1 MAFEHAPAP
10 VAFASARA
18 RARASEDEA
27 PLRILLLDNYD
38 SYTWNL
44 FQQLARVGGRA
55 PQVVRNDE
63 LTAAELDAMELDAI
77 VISPGPGHPSRPR
90 DFGICG
96 HAIARPVPLLGV
108 CLGHQG
114 LAVAYGGRVE
124 PAREPVHG
132 RTSAIVHDGTGLFE
146 GIPSGF
152 AAVRYHSLA
161 VALPLPECLEAI
173 AFTSDGVVM
182 ALRHRER
189 PQWGVQFHPESIG
202 TEHGDRLI
210 ASFLGLARAA
220 ARDRERARVGA
231 AGETSS
237 KGPLRAGSLREHV
250 EAADDT
256 PARRCAISAHTRPL
270 SYRRL
275 PWASPEDAFVDL
287 YADEP
292 HAVWLDSACTGAAL
306 SRWSFMGAPSRPG
319 DRIVRYDAA
328 RRELTIEQD
337 GHTEHRMQS
346 VLAWLERE
354 LGPRNASASTS
365 AAPLPF
371 PFHGGYVGYL
381 GYGVGT
387 ELGAPEQH
395 ETSWPDAVLLG
406 CSRFLAFDHEE
417 RAIYIVTEADDPR
430 DAEPWLAEIAAR
442 LASLPPAPP
451 PEPEPGSDPITFRLA
466 RSREGYLADIAT
478 CLAEIRRG
486 ETYEVCLTNELV
498 GPPLAR
504 PLDAYRMLRSHN
516 PAPFGA
522 YLRLRE
528 RAVLSCSPELFLQV
542 EPSGRVLTKPIKGTR
557 PRGTT
562 PAEDER
568 LREALAGSEKDR
580 AENLMIVDLL
590 RNDLG
595 RVCETG
601 SVEVPALMRVE
612 SFATVH
618 QLVSTVTGRLPP
630 ECSAVAC
637 LRAAFPGGSM
647 TGAPK
652 LRTMEIIH
660 ALEHRARGVYSGCL
674 GFFSRD
680 GAAKLAMTIRT
691 VVADADAT
699 RIGVGGA
706 IVTLSEPQ
714 AELEEILLK
723 AHALA
728 SGVSLAKTG
737 RADAWNIS
745 SEPP

>member
-10 VAFASARA
+10 SALASARV
-18 RARASEDEA
+18 RVREA

-44 FQQLARVGGRA
+44 CQQLARVGGRA

-114 LAVAYGGRVE
+114 LAVAYGGRVQ

-132 RTSAIVHDGTGLFE
+132 RTSVILHDGTGLFE
-146 GIPSGF
+146 GIPRGF

-161 VALPLPECLEAI
+161 VVEPLPECLEAI
-173 AFTSDGVVM
+173 AFTSDGEVM

-202 TEHGDRLI
+202 TEHGDQLI
-210 ASFLGLARAA
+210 ASFLALARAA
-220 ARDRERARVGA
+220 VRDRERARVGTPSS
-231 AGETSS
+231 TST
-237 KGPLRAGSLREHV
+237 AGSLRVRAE
-250 EAADDT
+250 ADDDTRVPTYAIRAST
-256 PARRCAISAHTRPL
+256 PSL

-275 PWASPEDAFVDL
+275 PWASPEDAFVHL
-287 YADEP
+287 YAHES
-292 HAVWLDSACTGAAL
+292 HAIWLDSACTGDAL

-319 DRIVRYDAA
+319 DRIVRYAAA

-337 GHTEHRMQS
+337 GHSEHRTQS

-354 LGPRNASASTS
+354 LGPRNASDT
-365 AAPLPF
+365 AAALPF

-381 GYGVGT
+381 GYAVGT
-387 ELGAPEQH
+387 ELGAPEQPA
-395 ETSWPDAVLLG
+395 TSWPDAVLLG
-406 CSRFLAFDHEE
+406 CSRFLAFDHQT
-417 RAIYIVTEADDPR
+417 RAVYAVAEVDDPR
-430 DAEPWLAEIAAR
+430 DTAPWLAEIAAR
-442 LASLPPAPP
+442 LTSLPPAPP
-451 PEPEPGSDPITFRLA
+451 PEPEPGSGPITFRLA

-478 CLAEIRRG
+478 CLTEIRRG

-522 YLRLRE
+522 YLRLGE

-562 PAEDER
+562 PEEDER
-568 LREALAGSEKDR
+568 LRDALAGSEKDR

-630 ECSAVAC
+630 ERSAVAC
-637 LRAAFPGGSM
+637 LCAAFPGGSM

-691 VVADADAT
+691 VVADAEAT

-723 AHALA
+723 ARALA

>member
-10 VAFASARA
+10 AGFARA
-18 RARASEDEA
+18 LEGEA

-44 FQQLARVGGRA
+44 YQQLARVGGRA

-63 LTAAELDAMELDAI
+63 LTAAELDAMELDAL
-77 VISPGPGHPSRPR
+77 VISPGPGHPSRSR
-90 DFGICG
+90 DFGICR
-96 HAIARPVPLLGV
+96 HAITRPVPLLGV

-124 PAREPVHG
+124 PASEPVHG
-132 RTSAIVHDGTGLFE
+132 RASAIIHDGTGLFE
-146 GIPSGF
+146 GIARGF
-152 AAVRYHSLA
+152 SAVRYHSLA
-161 VALPLPECLEAI
+161 VVEPLPGCLEAI

-210 ASFLGLARAA
+210 GNFLALARAA
-220 ARDRERARVGA
+220 ARERERAGVRAPASRITVD
-231 AGETSS
+231 
-237 KGPLRAGSLREHV
+237 PLRERAAVAAHDHV
-250 EAADDT
+250 DARACT
-256 PARRCAISAHTRPL
+256 SAVPARPPR
-270 SYRRL
+270 YRRL
-275 PWASPEDAFVDL
+275 PWRSPEDAFVGL

-292 HAVWLDSACTGAAL
+292 HAFWLDSARTGDAL
-306 SRWSFMGAPSRPG
+306 SRWSFMGAPSRPE
-319 DRIVRYDAA
+319 DRVVRYAAA
-328 RRELTIEQD
+328 RGELTIEHR
-337 GHTEHRMQS
+337 GCTEHRTQS
-346 VLAWLERE
+346 VLAWLEDE
-354 LGPRNASASTS
+354 LGPR
-365 AAPLPF
+365 AACDATLPF

-381 GYGVGT
+381 GYAVGT
-387 ELGAPEQH
+387 ELGAPEQPQ
-395 ETSWPDAVLLG
+395 TSWADAVLIG
-406 CSRFLAFDHEE
+406 CSRFLAFDHEA
-417 RAIYIVTEADDPR
+417 RAVYAVAEADAR
-430 DAEPWLAEIAAR
+430 DAEPWLAEIATR

-451 PEPEPGSDPITFRLA
+451 PQPEAAAEPITFRLA

-498 GPPLAR
+498 GPPLRR
-504 PLDAYRMLRSHN
+504 PLDAYRMLRRSN

-522 YLRLRE
+522 YLRLGE
-528 RAVLSCSPELFLQV
+528 RAVLSCSPELFLRV
-542 EPSGRVLTKPIKGTR
+542 EPSGFVLTKPIKGTQR
-557 PRGTT
+557 RGVT
-562 PAEDER
+562 PEEDER

-618 QLVSTVTGRLPP
+618 QLVSTVTGQLPP

-660 ALEHRARGVYSGCL
+660 ALEARPRGVYSGCL

-680 GAAKLAMTIRT
+680 GAAELAMTIRT
-691 VVADADAT
+691 AVADAEAT

-706 IVTLSEPQ
+706 IVTLSEPE
-714 AELEEILLK
+714 AELEEVLLK
-723 AHALA
+723 ARALA

-737 RADAWNIS
+737 RSDAWKLS